1 MNAVRMCQSR
11 AATADECSIY
21 DDRQTLYD
29 DRQTCVVVGRD
40 SSVMETRAAIASVA
54 TRGAWGVF
62 CTTSIYIG
70 RVSTSVRTKVLCIGV
85 PVPSDG

>member
-1 MNAVRMCQSR
+1 MFARR
-11 AATADECSIY
+11 GA
-21 DDRQTLYD
+21 LYD
-29 DRQTCVVVGRD
+29 DRQTCVVGRD

-70 RVSTSVRTKVLCIGV
+70 RVSTSVRTKSSMYRSTCIF
-85 PVPSDG
+85 